1 MSHAVV
7 QADVE
12 PELVLA
18 ALDRALTSRELRQSQ
33 RSREFLAYVVTE
45 TLAGRAHLLS
55 ERTVARRALGHG
67 ADFDGTSSSAVRV
80 SASRVRRNLERYY
93 AFEGRN
99 EPVRISV
106 PAGGYVP
113 LFERRDRV
121 QAGVLAAPGVAV
133 VELSSAGASSARA
146 LALSLSQ
153 TLTNRLAHYPDIR
166 LVGPTALSGS
176 IRETGAALGVTT
188 VLEGAVVVRDA
199 HAHVSVR
206 LHAASTGEVLWA
218 TDDVLDRAELAGF
231 EAEARW
237 AQEIAAR
244 LGDAT
249 GLVVRQQLAGP
260 PPDEPQL
267 AARLAFCSYVDRG
280 TIESV
285 HEAVAALDAAL
296 DGGSRTPAL
305 LAMRAALANACV
317 QFDLG
322 DRQAELDRAASLA
335 REALTLDGSNAH
347 AHLVLGSVA
356 RDHRQWQL
364 AIEHAETAARL
375 AAYQPSYLV
384 GAGIMASGSGAWE
397 RGAELIREGHRLHP
411 GLAGHTHAWLAINH
425 LVHADHAR
433 ALAESSLLPSGGG
446 FVWGPLYRA
455 MALAG
460 LSRIEQAGTELD
472 QACAMRPEIVQDPAA
487 YFDGR
492 MRLTADQLEHL
503 VALVQTASSSSAHRG
518 TE

>member
-1 MSHAVV
+1 MSHVLV
-7 QADVE
+7 QSDVE

-18 ALDRALTSRELRQSQ
+18 ALDRVLTSRELRQSQ

-80 SASRVRRNLERYY
+80 SASRVRRSLERYY
-93 AFEGRN
+93 ADEGRN

-113 LFERRDRV
+113 AFDRRGPA
-121 QAGVLAAPGVAV
+121 QQQPTAPGVAV
-133 VELSSAGASSARA
+133 VELSSAGEPSARP
-146 LALSLSQ
+146 LAISLSQ
-153 TLTNRLAHYPDIR
+153 TLTTRLAQYPDIR
-166 LVGPTALSGS
+166 LVGPTALAGS
-176 IRETGAALGVTT
+176 VGETGAALGVST
-188 VLEGAVVVRDA
+188 VLEGAVVVRDEQ
-199 HAHVSVR
+199 AHVSVR
-206 LHAASTGEVLWA
+206 LHATTTGEVLWA

-249 GLVVRQQLAGP
+249 GLVVRQRLAGP

-280 TIESV
+280 TLDAV
-285 HEAVAALDAAL
+285 DEAVTALDTAI
-296 DGGSRTPAL
+296 DGGARTPVL
-305 LAMRAALANACV
+305 LAMRAAVANACV
-317 QFDLG
+317 QYGVG
-322 DRQAELDRAASLA
+322 DKQVELERAASLA

-384 GAGIMASGSGAWE
+384 GAGITATGAGAWE

-411 GLAGHTHAWLAINH
+411 GLAGHTHAWLAVNH

-460 LSRIEQAGTELD
+460 LGRIEQASAELE
-472 QACAMRPEIVQDPAA
+472 QARAMRPEIVQDPAA

-492 MRLTADQLEHL
+492 MRLTDEQLGHL
-503 VALVQTASSSSAHRG
+503 VALVAAAGEALHA
-518 TE
+518 